1 MPPALKAPP
10 QRSRP
15 WFNGTNALRLS
26 NTDLDFRQLLEV
38 PIMQTTRRT
47 FLGAVGA
54 AAALGVVRETA
65 IPEAHGGIPPASRVP
80 PAATEKQLFWVA
92 ASTPCDKNLNF
103 DPDLYQDVLAYLREK
118 GADGVVVLGTTGEF
132 PSFSV
137 AERKKIAE
145 TAFKHRNGL
154 SIIVSP
160 GTSNFPETLEL
171 SKHAE
176 DNGADGLLIV
186 PPFYYKHPRVEGLT
200 KYFSL
205 IFEKVTIP
213 INLYH
218 IPFATGIPIS
228 HELMHSLEKYPN
240 LAGIKDSSSDEEEYH
255 KFVAEFPKLNMRTG
269 TTHNLKYAMDS
280 GMGAILAEGNNFTAL
295 IAAVF
300 AAKRAGR
307 DIAEPLAKLETALK
321 LLRAGGVDEYGPM
334 KYALSVQMGTRQF
347 YQRPPNSDVSEEQKA
362 KIKEA
367 LEEIKKMG

>member
-1 MPPALKAPP
+1 
-10 QRSRP
+10 
-15 WFNGTNALRLS
+15 
-26 NTDLDFRQLLEV
+26 
-38 PIMQTTRRT
+38 MQTNRRT
-47 FLGAVGA
+47 FLGAMG
-54 AAALGVVRETA
+54 AAALGVVGETA
-65 IPEAHGGIPPASRVP
+65 GSAERGAVP
-80 PAATEKQLFWVA
+80 PGLKIPAAAGEKQLFWVA

-103 DPDLYQDVLAYLREK
+103 DPELYKDLLAYLKEK

-137 AERKKIAE
+137 EERKRIAE

-154 SIIVSP
+154 NLIVSP
-160 GTSNFPETLEL
+160 GTADFPETLEL
-171 SKHAE
+171 SKHAQE
-176 DNGADGLLIV
+176 NGADGLLIV
-186 PPFYYKHPRVEGLT
+186 PPFYYKHPRLEGLT

-218 IPFATGIPIS
+218 IPFATGIS
-228 HELMHSLEKYPN
+228 VSLDLMHSLEKYPN
-240 LAGIKDSSSDEEEYH
+240 LAGIKDSSPDEEEYH

-269 TTHNLKYAMDS
+269 TTHNLKYAMEH

-300 AAKRAGR
+300 AAKRAGK

-334 KYALSVQMGTRQF
+334 KYALSLQMGTRQF
-347 YQRPPNSDVSEEQKA
+347 YQRPPNSDVTEEQKS

>member
-1 MPPALKAPP
+1 
-10 QRSRP
+10 
-15 WFNGTNALRLS
+15 
-26 NTDLDFRQLLEV
+26 
-38 PIMQTTRRT
+38 MQTTRRT
-47 FLGAVGA
+47 FLGAMGA
-54 AAALGVVRETA
+54 AAALGVVGERA
-65 IPEAHGGIPPASRVP
+65 IPEAHGAAPATRTVP
-80 PAATEKQLFWVA
+80 TASGEKQLFWVA

-103 DPDLYQDVLAYLREK
+103 DPELYKDVLAYLKEN

-137 AERKKIAE
+137 EERKKIAE
-145 TAFKHRNGL
+145 SAFKHRNGL
-154 SIIVSP
+154 NIIVSP
-160 GTSNFPETLEL
+160 GTANFPETLEL
-171 SKHAE
+171 SKHAQE
-176 DNGADGLLIV
+176 NGADGLLIV
-186 PPFYYKHPRVEGLT
+186 PPFYYKHPRVDGLT

-218 IPFATGIPIS
+218 IPFATGIPVS
-228 HELMHSLEKYPN
+228 LELMHSLEKYPN

-269 TTHNLKYAMDS
+269 TTHNLKYAMDN

-300 AAKRAGR
+300 AAKRAEKG
-307 DIAEPLAKLETALK
+307 IAEPLAKLETALK

-334 KYALSVQMGTRQF
+334 KYALSLQMGTRQF
-347 YQRPPNSDVSEEQKA
+347 YQRPPNSDVTEEQKA